1 MESEAELAFCS
12 GIFRFSGP
20 FPIGEIRCNAIIAAE
35 KMLAAARLLF
45 HRHPLRLRCS
55 FLILLLPRL

>member
-20 FPIGEIRCNAIIAAE
+20 FPIGEIRCHAIIAAE
-35 KMLAAARLLF
+35 KMLSPLSCSVDIRFVSAAPF
-45 HRHPLRLRCS
+45 
-55 FLILLLPRL
+55 